1 MKVNRTQ
8 NAKRNIVVG
17 IINKCVV
24 LILPFIVRTV
34 FIYSL
39 GSEYLGLNS
48 LFTSIL
54 SVLNVTEL
62 GFSSAV
68 VYCMYEPIAKDD
80 TAAINA
86 LLKFYKKVYFTIGV
100 IIFALGIILMP
111 FLPYLINGGCPPDL
125 NLYILFFVY
134 LLNTC
139 VSYFLFAYKKSILE
153 AFQRRDIID
162 WNNMISVG
170 LMNLIQLILLLIWKN
185 PKVYYIYL
193 LMMLLSTILNNILN
207 SKIVDKKYPQYYCDG
222 ELGKEVKQVL
232 KKQVSGLMITRVCQ
246 MTRTSCDSIF
256 ISAFVGL
263 TMTTIYGNYNMIVTT
278 LVGVMNV
285 LTNAMLAG
293 VGNSIVSESEEK
305 NYKDFKKFNFI
316 YMWISGWSAVTLFV
330 LYQNFM
336 KVWVGDSLML
346 TTFGAALFTL
356 YYYALKIGDI
366 RAVYSDAIGL
376 WWENRNRAIAEML
389 MNILLNFVL
398 GKLYGI
404 YGIVLATIIP
414 LVTINFTGGTQI
426 LFKNYFKSY
435 SLIEYFVDNAKYFFA
450 MAFSAVLT
458 SLITYKLG
466 NANFVSLILRVLVC
480 CIIPN
485 FVFWLCYRKQ
495 DNYKEAKRWIL
506 KKYAKH

>member
-1 MKVNRTQ
+1 MKVNRTK
-8 NAKRNIVVG
+8 NAKRNVIVG

-39 GSEYLGLNS
+39 GAEYLGLNS

-68 VYCMYEPIAKDD
+68 VYCMYKPIANDD
-80 TAAINA
+80 EKTINA
-86 LLKFYKKVYFTIGV
+86 LLKFYKKVYSVIGTI
-100 IIFALGIILMP
+100 ILCLGLILMP
-111 FLPYLINGGCPPDL
+111 FLPHLINGGCPPEL
-125 NLYILFFVY
+125 NLYVLFLFY

-139 VSYFLFAYKKSILE
+139 ASYFLFAYKKSILE

-170 LMNLIQLILLLIWKN
+170 LMNLFQLILLLVWKS
-185 PKVYYIYL
+185 PKAYYVYLAI
-193 LMMLLSTILNNILN
+193 MLLSTILNNILN
-207 SKIVDKKYPQYYCDG
+207 SKIVDKKYSQYRCEG
-222 ELGKEVKQVL
+222 ELSGDIKGVL
-232 KKQVSGLMITRVCQ
+232 KKQVSGLMITRICQ

-256 ISAFVGL
+256 ISVFVGL

-278 LVGVMNV
+278 LVGVMNI

-305 NYKDFKKFNFI
+305 NYKDFRKFNFI
-316 YMWISGWSAVTLFV
+316 YMWISIWSSVTLFT

-336 KVWVGDSLML
+336 RVWVGESLML
-346 TTFGAALFTL
+346 TTYGALLFTL

-366 RAVYSDAIGL
+366 RAMYADAIGL
-376 WWENRNRAIAEML
+376 WWENRNRAVIEMI
-389 MNILLNFVL
+389 MNILLNFIL

-414 LVTINFTGGTQI
+414 LVTVNFIGGAQI

-435 SLIEYFVDNAKYFFA
+435 SMKIYLFDNIKFFLTMAVAIILTGIATYRIGNTSIISLALRGVICLIVPNA
-450 MAFSAVLT
+450 
-458 SLITYKLG
+458 
-466 NANFVSLILRVLVC
+466 
-480 CIIPN
+480 
-485 FVFWLCYRKQ
+485 VFWLCYRRSDDYREVRK
-495 DNYKEAKRWIL
+495 WIL
-506 KKYAKH
+506 KKIH